1 MTMRGYFYII
11 FAAMLTVF
19 SAGCS
24 NNKKEKKDDILAGE
38 LPVVV
43 DETLLPLFLEQKE
56 VFESSYYNAKIKE
69 EAKPEVQAVN
79 SLLKGDV
86 AFAVLARTLTDEE
99 QKGFEIRSLKP
110 RVYSLA
116 YDGIILV
123 GNVADRDS
131 SVRVNDIIELIK
143 GNKVREFS
151 LVFDNLNSS
160 VFRYFRELGN
170 IEKAANTFVST
181 KTGAKEVLQE
191 IAGNSGKVG
200 LISYNQ
206 FLSLESSFREKDK
219 IRILSVLN
227 EKSKAI
233 QYVKPSQTT
242 LATGEYPL
250 KREIFVLN
258 YQPNLGLG
266 IGFSAF
272 MTGDRGQRI
281 VLKSGL
287 LPFTMPGREIIIRDN
302 IN

>member
-24 NNKKEKKDDILAGE
+24 NNKKVKKDDILAGE

-151 LVFDNLNSS
+151 LIFDNLNSS
-160 VFRYFRELGN
+160 VFRYFRDLGN

>member
-1 MTMRGYFYII
+1 MTMKGYFYLI
-11 FAAMLTVF
+11 FATMLTAF
-19 SAGCS
+19 FPSCS
-24 NNKKEKKDDILAGE
+24 NNEKEKKDDILAGE

-69 EAKPEVQAVN
+69 VAKPEVQAVN

-86 AFAVLARTLTDEE
+86 AFAVLARKLTDEE
-99 QKGFEIRSLKP
+99 QKGFEIRSLTP

-123 GNVADRDS
+123 GNIADADS
-131 SVRVNDIIELIK
+131 SIRVSDVVELIK
-143 GNKVREFS
+143 GNKARSFS

-160 VFRYFRELGN
+160 VFRYFRELGTV
-170 IEKAANTFVST
+170 EKAANTFVTT
-181 KTGAKEVLQE
+181 KTGADEVLKE
-191 IAGNSGKVG
+191 IANNRGKVG

-227 EKSKAI
+227 EKSKVT

-250 KREIFVLN
+250 KREVFVLN

-287 LPFTMPGREIIIRDN
+287 LPYTMPGREIIIRDK

>member
-1 MTMRGYFYII
+1 MTMKGYFYII
-11 FAAMLTVF
+11 FATMLTTFF
-19 SAGCS
+19 SGCS

-69 EAKPEVQAVN
+69 VAKPEVQAVN

-123 GNVADRDS
+123 GNVADADS
-131 SVRVNDIIELIK
+131 SIRVSDVVELIK
-143 GNKVREFS
+143 GNKARSFS

-170 IEKAANTFVST
+170 IEKAANTFVTT
-181 KTGAKEVLQE
+181 KAGANEVLQE
-191 IAGNSGKVG
+191 IAENRGKVG

-227 EKSKAI
+227 EKSKVI

>member
-151 LVFDNLNSS
+151 LIFDNLNSS
-160 VFRYFRELGN
+160 VFRYFRDLGN